1 MAEPILCL
9 RGLIRELR
17 NAKEIIEINEEVDP
31 HLEIAEIHRRVA
43 AADGPA
49 LFFRRV
55 KGSSFPVV
63 TNLFGS
69 KKRVGIAFQN
79 RPEEV
84 LEGLIHFI
92 KENMP
97 PTLSKMWQKK
107 SLLKNLLRVG
117 LKSERKGGVLEC
129 SMDRVD
135 LTKLPLLTS
144 WPLDGGPFI
153 TLPLV
158 YTEPVGGGPHNLGMY
173 RIQRYNE
180 TETGLHWQIV
190 KGGGFHYHDAESK
203 NMSLPVNILLGG
215 PPALIL
221 SAITPLPE
229 NVPELLLCSFLQGK
243 KLGTVKSP
251 SSPYPIV
258 KNCEFALIGE
268 ALPHKRRL
276 EGPFGDHYGYYSLE
290 HEFPVFQCKKIYHRK
305 DAIYPATVVGKPRQE
320 DFYIGNYLQ
329 ELLSPLFP
337 LVMPA
342 VKSLW
347 SYAETGFHALSAAV
361 VNERYER
368 ECMASAFRILGE
380 GQLSLTKFLL
390 VTDQLVDIK
399 NIKITLPTI
408 LERFK
413 PEKDL
418 FIFSNLSLDT
428 LDYTGPSLN
437 KGSRGILLGVGDP
450 VRTLLSDFQG
460 ELPRPL
466 LAAKAFCPGCL
477 VIEGPA
483 YGEGIDMQEI
493 AAHPSFAKWPLLIL
507 VDDLKKTLKSEA
519 SFLWTTFTRFEPA
532 ADIYSSK
539 TYIYRNHLCH
549 NVPILIDARMK
560 PRYPQEVLVDDVT
573 SDLVSKRWNRYFPDG
588 MAMGSSLDA
597 HV

>member
-1 MAEPILCL
+1 MRKFVQVLQDHQ
-9 RGLIRELR
+9 
-17 NAKEIIEINEEVDP
+17 EIVEVEEEVDP
-31 HLEIAEIHRRVA
+31 YLEIAEIHRRVA
-43 AADGPA
+43 AEDGPA
-49 LFFRRV
+49 LLFKHV
-55 KGSSFPVV
+55 KNSSFPVV

-69 KKRVGIAFQN
+69 KKRVNFAFQN

-84 LEGLIHFI
+84 LENLIHFFQ
-92 KENMP
+92 KNMP
-97 PTLSKMWQKK
+97 PKLSQIWQER
-107 SLLKNLLRVG
+107 SLLKKLLKVG
-117 LKSERKGGVLEC
+117 LREEKRGGVLEC
-129 SMDRVD
+129 SMERVD

-144 WPLDGGPFI
+144 WPQDGGTFI

-158 YTEPVGGGPHNLGMY
+158 YTEPVEGGAHNLGMY

-180 TETGLHWQIV
+180 DETGLHWQIV
-190 KGGGFHYHDAESK
+190 KGGGFHFHEAEKK
-203 NMSLPVNILLGG
+203 NRNLPVNIMLGG

-229 NVPELLLCSFLQGK
+229 NVPELLLCSFLQGE
-243 KLGTVKSP
+243 KLSMTRALE
-251 SSPYPIV
+251 SPYPIV
-258 KNCEFALIGE
+258 KECEFVLIGE
-268 ALPHKRRL
+268 ALHNQRRL
-276 EGPFGDHYGYYSLE
+276 EGPFGDHYGYYSLA
-290 HEFPVFQCKKIYHRK
+290 HEFPVFKCKKIYHRK

-342 VKSLW
+342 VKALW
-347 SYAETGFHALSAAV
+347 SFAETGFHALSAAV
-361 VNERYER
+361 VHERYER

-390 VTDQLVDIK
+390 VTDQPIDVK
-399 NIKITLPTI
+399 NIKSVLLTV
-408 LERFK
+408 LERFV

-450 VRTLLSDFQG
+450 VRSLLG
-460 ELPRPL
+460 EFHGDLPSSIKK
-466 LAAKAFCPGCL
+466 AEAFCPGCL
-477 VIEGPA
+477 VLEGPK
-483 YGEGIDMQEI
+483 YGEGIDLQEI
-493 AAHPSFAKWPLLIL
+493 AAFPSFEKWPLIIL

-539 TYIYRNHLCH
+539 THIYRNHLCH
-549 NVPILIDARMK
+549 HLPILIDARMK
-560 PRYPQEVLVDDVT
+560 PRYPEEVLVDDVT
-573 SDLVSKRWNRYFPDG
+573 SDLVSKRWNKYFPKG
-588 MAMGSSLDA
+588 MAMGDSLNA
-597 HV
+597 NV